1 MFIWSGPYAGPIS
14 LWLWVIELWFLVEN
28 FRMNTDSVDNA
39 VIQNP
44 RFFLEGCIHTTLR
57 FWPISR
63 SFLGL
68 NFKWLIKTQK
78 SVVPPQKDFDEQFS
92 CFIRAFIFLDMFN
105 RKICKFSVRDPIR
118 TRFRFAD
125 DSNVCKRWLH
135 HPKRKWWA
143 QIGCRVCKSWHIYV
157 YI

>member
-78 SVVPPQKDFDEQFS
+78 SVVPPQK
-92 CFIRAFIFLDMFN
+92 
-105 RKICKFSVRDPIR
+105 KILMNNFPVSFARLFFWTCSTVRYVNSPSGIPSEPNSICR
-118 TRFRFAD
+118 WFQCLQKVTPPSETEMMS
-125 DSNVCKRWLH
+125 SNWM
-135 HPKRKWWA
+135 P
-143 QIGCRVCKSWHIYV
+143 GM
-157 YI
+157 